1 VIGTERSSTLD
12 DHDTG
17 AGGGTTLTRALLAC
31 GALAGPFYLV
41 VGLAQA
47 FTRPGFDI
55 TRHDLSVLSNGPL
68 GWIQVANFLVTGA
81 LVVAGAVGIRRA
93 LPTGPARTWGPLLI
107 AVYGAGL
114 IGAGFFTADPVAGF
128 PPGTPAD
135 AVAVSW
141 HGLLHL
147 VCGALGFLAVISACV
162 LFARRFARLGERGWA
177 AFSAAAGA
185 AFLAG
190 FLALVLVPGDTPG
203 TSAGLAILAFWV
215 ALALVWSWLSALSVR
230 LIAGLPGPAL
240 PLSARSRTS

>member
-1 VIGTERSSTLD
+1 MTGTERSSTTIVG
-12 DHDTG
+12 DTVV
-17 AGGGTTLTRALLAC
+17 GGGRTTLTRALLAG

-41 VGLAQA
+41 VGLVQA

-55 TRHDLSVLSNGPL
+55 TRHDLSVLSNGAL
-68 GWIQVANFLVTGA
+68 GWIQIANFLITGV
-81 LVVAGAVGIRRA
+81 LVVAGAAGIRRT
-93 LPTGPARTWGPLLI
+93 LRSGPARMWGPLLI

-128 PPGTPAD
+128 PPGTPAS

-147 VCGALGFLAVISACV
+147 VCAAVGFLALISACA
-162 LFARRFARLGERGWA
+162 LFARRFAWLGERVWA

-190 FLALVLVPGDTPG
+190 FLALVFVQGDTPG
-203 TSAGLAILAFWV
+203 TSGGAAILGFWV

-230 LIAGLPGPAL
+230 LTVEVPHAEED
-240 PLSARSRTS
+240 R